1 MFKNKQNNVLLECGK
16 HLIVMHE
23 LQLFVAPFVKS
34 ERAKLI
40 EKKKRLLCIST
51 SSQVPSQGVN
61 KRLGVD
67 QLLGVDKN
75 TLLIDF
81 FFFST
86 KKDMKRLKR
95 RKSIEKGKTSISTSS
110 TSFRVRTAHE
120 S

>member
-16 HLIVMHE
+16 YLIVMHE
-23 LQLFVAPFVKS
+23 LQLFVARFVKS

-51 SSQVPSQGVN
+51 SFQVLPQGVN
-61 KRLGVD
+61 VHLGVG

-75 TLLIDF
+75 TLLIYF

-86 KKDMKRLKR
+86 KKD
-95 RKSIEKGKTSISTSS
+95 
-110 TSFRVRTAHE
+110 
-120 S
+120 